1 MQERYEVVMSGKAK
15 DDLKYIITYINA
27 TLNEPTIAKKYAQL
41 INERIRTLE
50 YIPQRYMIIEDN
62 EIKHLNIRRLLIKNY
77 IAFYRIDE
85 SKRIVRI
92 ERILYGASNWMSNL

>member
-1 MQERYEVVMSGKAK
+1 MDEVSTGSNISKE
-15 DDLKYIITYINA
+15 KYKNVALSKELVIVSEEVI
-27 TLNEPTIAKKYAQL
+27 EMPKK
-41 INERIRTLE
+41 
-50 YIPQRYMIIEDN
+50 IEDN
-62 EIKHLNIRRLLIKNY
+62 EIKHFNIRRLLIKNY